1 MKDEVTVPE
10 IAPEKL
16 LRFRDVAEQNLT
28 DALVVVKDGQVVLR
42 YQRPGS
48 AGRFHVMSVT
58 KSIAS
63 LVLGQLIDA
72 GVVHLDDKL
81 SVFYP
86 QWSGDPRGDITL
98 RHVLEHTTGL
108 ADEKTTEAIYA
119 SGDFVAFALEANL
132 EHPPGTRFF
141 YSNKASNLLSGIVQ
155 KVTGRELADVARE
168 GLFAKVGI
176 SDVEWWADKAG
187 HTQVMAG
194 LVLTAD
200 DLTKLGELVLNE
212 GAWCGRQIV
221 SREWIQSST
230 RTFRYPG
237 PPHGLLWWLK
247 PKTVEY
253 GFDEAL
259 FEDWAKTAMPQELIE
274 KFRPLDGRF
283 FEQREFFLTV
293 LRTMTGKTQ
302 SDDLDR
308 DLAGWYQQTWK
319 AGRRDGTVRMN
330 GIASIRADGWL
341 GQFLYVYPEERLV
354 IVRLRHPPEDSS
366 QNDAGTFKDLEQEI
380 AKLVSPAATSG

>member
-1 MKDEVTVPE
+1 MEGDVKRSA

-16 LRFRDVAEQNLT
+16 QRFRDVAERNLT
-28 DALVVVKDGQVVLR
+28 DALVVAQDGHVILR
-42 YQRPGS
+42 YQRPGT
-48 AGRFHVMSVT
+48 ATRFQVMSVT

-63 LVLGQLIDA
+63 LVFGQLIDT
-72 GVVHLDDKL
+72 GVVNLDDKL
-81 SVFYP
+81 SLFYP

-98 RHVLEHTTGL
+98 RHVLENTTGL

-119 SGDFVAFALEANL
+119 SGDFVAFALDAKL

-141 YSNKASNLLSGIVQ
+141 YSNKAPNLLSGILR

-168 GLFAKVGI
+168 GIFAKIGI
-176 SDVEWWADKAG
+176 SDVAWRADKAG

-194 LVLTAD
+194 LILTAG

-212 GAWCGRQIV
+212 GAWCGQQIV

-230 RTFRYPG
+230 RTLRYPG
-237 PPHGLLWWLK
+237 PPHGFLWWLQ

-259 FEDWAKTAMPQELIE
+259 FEDWAKTGMPQQLVE
-274 KFRPLDGRF
+274 KFRPLHGRF
-283 FEQREFFLTV
+283 FEKREFFLTV

-302 SDDLDR
+302 SDDIDR
-308 DLAGWYQQTWK
+308 DLADWYQQTWP
-319 AGRRDGTVRMN
+319 RGTPKT
-330 GIASIRADGWL
+330 
-341 GQFLYVYPEERLV
+341 GQSWTPENR
-354 IVRLRHPPEDSS
+354 PD
-366 QNDAGTFKDLEQEI
+366 
-380 AKLVSPAATSG
+380 